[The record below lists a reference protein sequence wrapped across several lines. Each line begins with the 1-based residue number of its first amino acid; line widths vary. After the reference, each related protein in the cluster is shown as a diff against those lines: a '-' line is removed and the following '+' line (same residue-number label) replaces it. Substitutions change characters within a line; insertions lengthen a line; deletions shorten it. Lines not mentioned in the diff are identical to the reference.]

1 MNERKSSLLSQS
13 NDRIYSTML
22 SIEMAETTP
31 FPDEILYN
39 STDIVVEEIPKE
51 TAVIPNS
58 PFAKDLGE
66 LFTSF
71 SNLTNK
77 CAERQWQ
84 QPQHVYFQV
93 ANALFLIA
101 FLSPHKSYG
110 FLLARCALVFA
121 SILLLM
127 WSYLI
132 QCSLDAFIWSGL
144 FLLVNFIYLS
154 VLIYQLR
161 PIRFE
166 KEIDAVII
174 FLSINRFAIFKTH
187 TMQLN
192 CVFYVSVCL

>member
-1 MNERKSSLLSQS
+1 
-13 NDRIYSTML
+13 ML

-31 FPDEILYN
+31 IPDDSLYN
-39 STDIVVEEIPKE
+39 TTVIQEAPRVNI
-51 TAVIPNS
+51 AIPNS
-58 PFAKDLGE
+58 PKDLSE

-71 SNLTNK
+71 SNFTNK
-77 CAERQWQ
+77 CSDLQWQ

-93 ANALFLIA
+93 ASALFLIA
-101 FLSPHKSYG
+101 FLSPHKSAG

-132 QCSLDAFIWSGL
+132 KCSLDALIWSGL
-144 FLLVNFIYLS
+144 FLFVNFIYLS

-166 KEIDAVII
+166 KEIDAVIY
-174 FLSINRFAIFKTH
+174 LSILILF
-187 TMQLN
+187 LN
-192 CVFYVSVCL
+192 GWLFLDGLLAFNYKFSTQNNECKCNQ